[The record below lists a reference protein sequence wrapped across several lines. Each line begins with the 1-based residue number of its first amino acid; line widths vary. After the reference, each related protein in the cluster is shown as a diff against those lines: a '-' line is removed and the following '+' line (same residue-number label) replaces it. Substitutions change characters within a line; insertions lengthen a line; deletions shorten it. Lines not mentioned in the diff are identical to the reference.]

1 MIAPEGI
8 PFLLGAAAL
17 AAVLSLLW
25 PRTIPAALFGALLT
39 VFVGWFFRNP
49 DRTPPSLPGAVISPA
64 DGKIVYAGDNPPGR
78 YQDEPGKRVS
88 VFMSVF
94 DVHVNRA
101 PVSGKVVS
109 VRYHP
114 GKFLAANVEKASL
127 ANEQNGVLL
136 ETPEGRRVAYV
147 QIAGLIARRIVC
159 DLAEGDTVSQGQRV
173 GIIRFGSR
181 VDILLPASASLS
193 VRAGDRVRAGE
204 SVVGVLQG
212 EEGVLR
218 QGRQVL
224 QEKGPRPHPR

>member
-1 MIAPEGI
+1 MDPGRQGGGDGVIAPEGI

-17 AAVLSLLW
+17 AAVLFLLW
-25 PRTIPAALFGALLT
+25 PRTIPAAFFGALLT

-49 DRTPPSLPGAVISPA
+49 ERTPPSLPGVVISPA
-64 DGKIVYAGDNPPGR
+64 DGKIVFAGDNPPGR
-78 YQDEPGKRVS
+78 YLDEPGKRVS
-88 VFMSVF
+88 VFMSIF

-114 GKFLAANVEKASL
+114 GKFLAANVGKASL
-127 ANEQNGVLL
+127 ANEQTGVLL
-136 ETPEGRRVAYV
+136 ETQDGLRVAYV

-159 DLAEGDTVSQGQRV
+159 DLAEGDTVRQGQRV

-193 VRAGDRVRAGE
+193 VRAGERVRAGE
-204 SVVGVLQG
+204 SVVGVL
-212 EEGVLR
+212 
-218 QGRQVL
+218 
-224 QEKGPRPHPR
+224 P

>member
-25 PRTIPAALFGALLT
+25 PRTIPAALFGAMLT

-78 YQDEPGKRVS
+78 YLDEPGKRVS
-88 VFMSVF
+88 VFMSLF

-114 GKFLAANVEKASL
+114 GKFLVANVEKASL

-136 ETPEGRRVAYV
+136 ETPDGQRVAYV
-147 QIAGLIARRIVC
+147 QIAGFIARRIVC
-159 DLAEGDTVSQGQRV
+159 DLVPGDVVRAGQRV
-173 GIIRFGSR
+173 GLIRFGSR

-204 SVVGVLQG
+204 SVVGVL
-212 EEGVLR
+212 
-218 QGRQVL
+218 
-224 QEKGPRPHPR
+224 P

>member
-1 MIAPEGI
+1 MDPGRQGRGGGVIAPEGI

-64 DGKIVYAGDNPPGR
+64 DGKIMYAGDNPPGR
-78 YQDEPGKRVS
+78 YLDEPGKRVS

-136 ETPEGRRVAYV
+136 ETPDGQRVAYV

-159 DLAEGDTVSQGQRV
+159 DLAEGDTVRQGQRV

-181 VDILLPASASLS
+181 VDILLPAFASLS

-204 SVVGVLQG
+204 SVVGVL
-212 EEGVLR
+212 
-218 QGRQVL
+218 
-224 QEKGPRPHPR
+224 P

>member
-25 PRTIPAALFGALLT
+25 PRTIPAALFGAMLT

-49 DRTPPSLPGAVISPA
+49 DRTPPSLRGAVISPA

-78 YQDEPGKRVS
+78 YLDEPGKRVS

-114 GKFLAANVEKASL
+114 GKFLVANVEKASL

-136 ETPEGRRVAYV
+136 ETPDGQRVAYV

-159 DLAEGDTVSQGQRV
+159 DLVPGDVVRAGQRV
-173 GIIRFGSR
+173 GLIRFGSR

-204 SVVGVLQG
+204 SVVGVL
-212 EEGVLR
+212 
-218 QGRQVL
+218 
-224 QEKGPRPHPR
+224 P

>member
-1 MIAPEGI
+1 VIAPEGI

-25 PRTIPAALFGALLT
+25 PRTIPAAFFGALLT

-64 DGKIVYAGDNPPGR
+64 DGKIMYAGDNPPGR
-78 YQDEPGKRVS
+78 YLDEPGKRVS

-101 PVSGKVVS
+101 PVSGKVAS
-109 VRYHP
+109 VQYHP
-114 GKFLAANVEKASL
+114 GKFLVANVEKASL
-127 ANEQNGVLL
+127 DNEQNGVLI
-136 ETPEGRRVAYV
+136 ETPDGHRVAYV

-159 DLAEGDTVSQGQRV
+159 DLVPGDVVRAGQRV
-173 GIIRFGSR
+173 GLIRFGSR

-193 VRAGDRVRAGE
+193 VREGDRVRAGE
-204 SVVGVLQG
+204 SVVGVL
-212 EEGVLR
+212 
-218 QGRQVL
+218 
-224 QEKGPRPHPR
+224 P